1 MLPTFASLTHMFVKF
16 AAIETPDGEIEWPQ
30 LSSYKART
38 VDAAIQKYLP
48 HFRQACG
55 SLQWVVFGMYDLDLE
70 RWEVSHAGNGA
81 SQNLWMKTGRE
92 GGQEVLD
99 REGMGAFRGVR
110 QSLSTVQLRDMG
122 EDQGMD
128 SEPDSESYS
137 MDSDAAN
144 DWSFDKYW

>member
-1 MLPTFASLTHMFVKF
+1 MFVKF

-30 LSSYKART
+30 LSRYEARA

-48 HFRQACG
+48 RFGQACG
-55 SLQWVVFGMYDLDLE
+55 SLQWVVFGVYDLDLE
-70 RWEVSHAGNGA
+70 CWEVSRAGDGA
-81 SQNLWMKTGRE
+81 SQNSWTKTSRE

-99 REGMGAFRGVR
+99 REGMGAFRGVG
-110 QSLSTVQLRDMG
+110 QSLSTVQLRNTG

-137 MDSDAAN
+137 TDSGAAG
-144 DWSFDKYW
+144 DWSFDEYW